1 MNIDDLIGREG
12 VGRSGVSD
20 VGQDNFFAKAGLDQL
35 DDILN
40 SGREA
45 RRRLGRTIEGRRL
58 QHQAGGQAGEG
69 GVVFQLN

>member
-1 MNIDDLIGREG
+1 
-12 VGRSGVSD
+12 